1 MINVNLNRSINNN
14 ITALDMHID
23 IYVCINHILVQFYAF
38 YMALRTTRDLVYIE
52 NGHINFI
59 AVY

>member
-1 MINVNLNRSINNN
+1 
-14 ITALDMHID
+14 MHID